1 VLIDLKRRDANVV
14 VKRTAE
20 SHGLLSH
27 LPAEIGLI
35 YCVRHPFDV
44 LTSQHPET
52 MHVRRFHV
60 TTERWEA
67 EYDGLLRLR
76 RAQPERAIHY
86 LRYEDLIAGPDVAQQ
101 AIADAFGLAAR
112 LRFSSDPN
120 NPIRRSSLRK
130 WERNEEFR
138 TYLHTLPRS
147 FLDRIEAFC
156 REFGY
161 DLPQAS

>member
-1 VLIDLKRRDANVV
+1 
-14 VKRTAE
+14 
-20 SHGLLSH
+20 
-27 LPAEIGLI
+27 PAEIGLI

-60 TTERWEA
+60 TTGRWEA

-76 RAQPERAIHY
+76 RAQPRRAIHY
-86 LRYEDLIAGPDVAQQ
+86 LRYEDLIAGPDAAQQ

-147 FLDRIEAFC
+147 F
-156 REFGY
+156 
-161 DLPQAS
+161 